1 MLYHFKVHK
10 EKDGFWAQ
18 CMELPG
24 CITQADTLHELQL
37 NMQEA
42 LNLYIEEPSDSNDL
56 AALPDESI
64 KKSKNIVAVSVDT
77 LIAFAFLVRYFRIKY
92 GFTQQEAA
100 KKMGFDTLYSYQR
113 LEAKKC
119 NPSLKMI
126 DRIKK
131 IYPEFSIDQALSQ
144 SYAKR

>member
-10 EKDGFWAQ
+10 EKDQFWAQ
-18 CMELPG
+18 CIELSG
-24 CITQADTLHELQL
+24 CITQANTLEELQL

-42 LNLYIEEPSDSNDL
+42 LNLYIEEPNNSNDL

-64 KKSKNIVAVSVDT
+64 KKSKNIVEVSVDT
-77 LIAFAFLVRYFRIKY
+77 SIAFAFLVRYFRIKY
-92 GFTQQEAA
+92 DLTQKEAA

-113 LEAKKC
+113 LEAKRC

-131 IYPEFSIDQALSQ
+131 VYPEFSVDQAISQ
-144 SYAKR
+144 SYTTR

>member
-1 MLYHFKVHK
+1 MVYHFKVHK
-10 EKDGFWAQ
+10 EKGGFWAQ
-18 CMELPG
+18 CIELPG
-24 CITQADTLHELQL
+24 CVTQADTLKELQF

-42 LNLYIEEPSDSNDL
+42 LNLYIEEPSDSDDL

-64 KKSKNIVAVSVDT
+64 KKSKSIVEVSVDT

-113 LEAKKC
+113 LEAKRC

-131 IYPEFSIDQALSQ
+131 VYPEFSLDQALSQ
-144 SYAKR
+144 PYEKR

>member
-1 MLYHFKVHK
+1 MIYHFKIHK

-18 CMELPG
+18 CLELPG
-24 CITQADTLHELQL
+24 CFTQAETMKELHK

-42 LNLYIEEPSDSNDL
+42 LNLFIEEPMDSEDL
-56 AALPDESI
+56 ATLPDDSI
-64 KKSKNIVAVSVDT
+64 KKSKNIIEISVDPQT
-77 LIAFAFLVRYFRIKY
+77 SFAFLVRYFRIKH
-92 GFTQQEAA
+92 GLTQQEAA

-126 DRIKK
+126 ARVKK
-131 IYPEFSIDQALSQ
+131 VFPEFSVDLAMR
-144 SYAKR
+144 A